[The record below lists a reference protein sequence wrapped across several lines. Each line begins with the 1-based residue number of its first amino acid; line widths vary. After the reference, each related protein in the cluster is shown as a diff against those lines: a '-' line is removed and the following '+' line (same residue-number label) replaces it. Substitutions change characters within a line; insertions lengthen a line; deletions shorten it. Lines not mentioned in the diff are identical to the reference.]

1 MEFDGPA
8 SDDDLFRDLNREIR
22 DTMDP
27 VWNMRIGGAYEF
39 GDFTVRGG
47 IAAYPDPFDQ
57 NVSRGTDESDRD
69 RRFVS
74 AGVSYR
80 FAQNFHIDAGWTR
93 MKFDDQYTPYAD
105 VDEPPLVEESVT
117 QNRFLL
123 GVRIGF

>member
-1 MEFDGPA
+1 
-8 SDDDLFRDLNREIR
+8 
-22 DTMDP
+22 
-27 VWNMRIGGAYEF
+27 MRLGGAYEF

-47 IAAYPDPFDQ
+47 VATYPDPFDR
-57 NVSRGTDESDRD
+57 NVSRGGDEADRD

-80 FAQNFHIDAGWTR
+80 FSQNFYLDAGWTR
-93 MKFDDQYTPYAD
+93 MKFDDEYTPYAD